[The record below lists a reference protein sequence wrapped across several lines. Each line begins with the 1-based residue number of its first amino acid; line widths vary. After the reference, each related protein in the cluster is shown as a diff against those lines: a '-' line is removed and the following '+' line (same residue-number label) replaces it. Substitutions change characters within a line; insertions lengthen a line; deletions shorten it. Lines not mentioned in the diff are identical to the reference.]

1 MGCWPAGRRPATVLA
16 VSTKENLLRSG
27 LLPHTPRTSGLI
39 VHVTRARFLR
49 SGRVESGAFDPGVL
63 RISYRPARLL
73 LDWTVLNEY
82 LDSFRDEPGSAEAAV
97 ATIAS
102 DLGEVLAPAFLEVTM
117 DLNMDGS
124 GGFVYEVTTV

>member
-1 MGCWPAGRRPATVLA
+1 MVP
-16 VSTKENLLRSG
+16 VSTKKELLRSG
-27 LLPHTPRTSGLI
+27 LLPHTPRTSSLT

-63 RISYRPARLL
+63 RISFRPARLL

-82 LDSFRDEPGSAEAAV
+82 LDSFKGEPGSAEAAV
-97 ATIAS
+97 AAIAS
-102 DLGEVLAPAFLEVTM
+102 DLQEVLAPAFLQVTM